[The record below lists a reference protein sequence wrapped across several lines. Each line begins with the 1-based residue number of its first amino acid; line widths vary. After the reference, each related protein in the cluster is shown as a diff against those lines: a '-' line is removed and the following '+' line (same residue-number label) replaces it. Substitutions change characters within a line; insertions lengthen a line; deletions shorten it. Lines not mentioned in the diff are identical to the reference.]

1 MVSRHGFNRWVVMRL
16 KVLLFAAVV
25 AAPAAGWL
33 ALTRTP
39 VDIDAVRPRLG
50 EALEAVYAS
59 GVVDTVVD
67 AKVGAVAPGR
77 VMEVAVREGDG
88 VEKGDLLALLD
99 DRAAASQLAEAEARL
114 ALAEAEE
121 VRAAELTRRAVA
133 SQQTLERAAAETRV
147 AKALVDIAE
156 RAVADRRILS
166 PLRGFVMNRMV
177 EPGESVAANTPLFI
191 VAAERPLIVEADVD
205 ERDAPRVFVGAEVAL
220 GAEAFPQDV
229 FTSKVARIRPLGD
242 SATRTYRVEAALP
255 DDTPLL
261 PGMTVDVNIL
271 LSRRA
276 DAMLLPA
283 RAVGRERSQGG
294 APGAAY
300 VWLVQPG
307 GKLERR
313 PVTVGADG
321 PQTVEISDGLDLTAV
336 VAANPTA
343 AAAAAR
349 LGRPVRPKLP

>member
-1 MVSRHGFNRWVVMRL
+1 MRL
-16 KVLLFAAVV
+16 KILLFAVVV
-25 AAPAAGWL
+25 AAPVAGWQW
-33 ALTRTP
+33 LTHTP
-39 VDIDAVRPRLG
+39 VSIEAVQPRLG

-59 GVVDTVVD
+59 GVVDTVID
-67 AKVGAVAPGR
+67 AKVGAVAQGR

-99 DRAAASQLAEAEARL
+99 DRPAVSQLAEAKARL

-121 VRAAELTRRAVA
+121 ARAAELVRRAVA
-133 SQQTLERAAAETRV
+133 SQQAMERAAAETRM

-177 EPGESVAANTPLFI
+177 EPGESVAANTPLFV
-191 VAAERPLIVEADVD
+191 VAAERPLVVEADVD
-205 ERDAPRVFVGAEVAL
+205 ERDAPRVFPGAEVAL
-220 GAEAFPQDV
+220 GAEAFPQKV

-271 LSRRA
+271 LSRRP

-300 VWLVQPG
+300 VWLVLPDG
-307 GKLERR
+307 GLEQR

-321 PQTVEISDGLDLTAV
+321 PQTVEIRDGLDLSAV

-343 AAAAAR
+343 AASAAR